1 MTGFAPGPWLR
12 ACALLAA
19 AGAVLAV
26 VSGEAH
32 LGAAH
37 RTIAALAAP
46 PLAALLATAWISH
59 RRLVPAI
66 LGSSALFATAAVFL
80 LVAATEGLKQAGA
93 PAWSAYLLL
102 GFLGGLG
109 GLLLLPRSETPR
121 GR

>member
-1 MTGFAPGPWLR
+1 MNERRFEEP
-12 ACALLAA
+12 
-19 AGAVLAV
+19 
-26 VSGEAH
+26 E
-32 LGAAH
+32 
-37 RTIAALAAP
+37 AAP
-46 PLAALLATAWISH
+46 SLLEDLFRKSERFVEGLVAERVRSSVGRALEWTFRRVILYLTAA
-59 RRLVPAI
+59 
-66 LGSSALFATAAVFL
+66 ALFATAAVFL